1 MGLKNI
7 FKMTK
12 TDRYTQDGR
21 DELAKLQETEDV
33 KYKTGDISQK
43 TGLQKQPD
51 GSWKPPRNGSKPAAG
66 SGGNTPAGVPSFHG
80 MESGDYDNKLRAEG
94 WETGGWE
101 GNAMHSSAIF
111 KKGDRTIRVVEGQP
125 GKISHVEEIKPTAAP
140 VEKFDIEKWKTG
152 PKVKNN
158 AKLDWNHGVV
168 GESIPVQGKSAEE
181 KRNLINKYNS
191 VGRLSRIGTK
201 KNSYYNNKHGT
212 FEVAGMDNDNVYIQE
227 ERRNGLGSTYM
238 ALVTIPL
245 NEVEEINPFHDYG
258 KRNPETG
265 EESPTRPPL
274 PEDAAPR
281 ILTGDTRIRVK
292 K

>member
-1 MGLKNI
+1 M
-7 FKMTK
+7 
-12 TDRYTQDGR
+12 
-21 DELAKLQETEDV
+21 
-33 KYKTGDISQK
+33 
-43 TGLQKQPD
+43 
-51 GSWKPPRNGSKPAAG
+51 
-66 SGGNTPAGVPSFHG
+66 
-80 MESGDYDNKLRAEG
+80 
-94 WETGGWE
+94 
-101 GNAMHSSAIF
+101 
-111 KKGDRTIRVVEGQP
+111 
-125 GKISHVEEIKPTAAP
+125 
-140 VEKFDIEKWKTG
+140 EKFDIEKWKTG
-152 PKVKNN
+152 PKVEKNS
-158 AKLDWNHGVV
+158 KLDWSHGVV

-212 FEVAGMDNDNVYIQE
+212 FEVAGIDNDNVYIQE
-227 ERRNGLGSTYM
+227 ERSNGMGSRYM

-281 ILTGDTRIRVK
+281 ILTGDTRIRVRK
-292 K
+292 A